1 METKKTLR
9 ETDDFLHCEA
19 FAWCKGAKEAEDQ
32 EEQTMSDKALAI
44 ASILVFIAIIVIA
57 TYLNKRFG
65 IVFE

>member
-1 METKKTLR
+1 MKE
-9 ETDDFLHCEA
+9 DNDFLHTEA
-19 FAWCKGAKEAEDQ
+19 FQWCKGAKEAEDQ

-44 ASILVFIAIIVIA
+44 ASILVFIAIIVIT